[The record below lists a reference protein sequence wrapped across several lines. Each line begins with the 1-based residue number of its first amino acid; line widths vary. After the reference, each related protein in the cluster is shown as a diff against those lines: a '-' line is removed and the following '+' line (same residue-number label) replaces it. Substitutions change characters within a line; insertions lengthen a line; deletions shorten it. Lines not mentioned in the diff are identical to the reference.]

1 MSTILVSLVVIMFEL
16 TYSLVYSVPIMIAVM
31 MAKWVADAMY
41 LDGLY
46 DLLIELQGYPFLDS
60 RKIFPHSLHTVRDL
74 VTEQGEQEHPF
85 IDMDDDPITVG
96 ALYKKLEAVDYT
108 EDGGFPI
115 LSNGGRTLEGYIAT
129 SELSFALDQLSNYC
143 YTSPYPITEQECMN
157 VPCYFR
163 RSKGTQPCLIAPTRT
178 MHSDC
183 NDSDDDDDDNEQADI
198 FQPAL
203 NDLSIYVDQVK

>member
-1 MSTILVSLVVIMFEL
+1 MIVSLVVIMFEL

-60 RKIFPHSLHTVRDL
+60 RKTFPHSLHTVRDL
-74 VTEQGEQEHPF
+74 VTEQSDEEHPF
-85 IDMDDDPITVG
+85 IDTDDDPITVG
-96 ALYKKLEAVDYT
+96 ALYKKLEAIGYT

-163 RSKGTQPCLIAPTRT
+163 RNKGAQPCLIIPIRPTL
-178 MHSDC
+178 SDC
-183 NDSDDDDDDNEQADI
+183 NDSEDDDDHEQADN